1 MVVGSPTY
9 TGCTL
14 TGMKA
19 ISDYVDM
26 KEEAI
31 IFLIRNC
38 GFPAKKTQ
46 GDKGVWISN
55 KLAIDKWSFAFS
67 MLSSPKFTE

>member
-1 MVVGSPTY
+1 MVVEPQTY
-9 TGCTL
+9 VGCTL

-19 ISDYVDM
+19 ISEYTGMGEDAV
-26 KEEAI
+26 A
-31 IFLIRNC
+31 FLIRNC

-46 GDKGVWISN
+46 GEKGFWISN

-67 MLSSPKFTE
+67 MLSSGIFPE